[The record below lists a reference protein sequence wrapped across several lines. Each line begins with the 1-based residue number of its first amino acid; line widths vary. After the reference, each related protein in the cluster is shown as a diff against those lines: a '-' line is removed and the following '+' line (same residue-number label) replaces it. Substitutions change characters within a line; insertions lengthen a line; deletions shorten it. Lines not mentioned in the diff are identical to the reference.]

1 MPASDDSRTP
11 EPQEANRAWE
21 EANAWLLRVHSG
33 IMSEQEHQDFTAW
46 RRRDAA
52 HEFQFRQAERFW
64 QALNG
69 LASQVRRE
77 PLPREVAA
85 PSSGTVPLRSGL
97 STLSR
102 HKPRWG
108 TAVAAA
114 LVLAVF
120 SPLIWSTVEFW
131 SADHHTFAGQQS
143 TVSLADGSRVYLNT
157 RSALSVNLSE
167 RRRSLS
173 LKQGEALFEVAH
185 DPGRPFEVAVNGRV
199 VRAIGTVFNIAQD
212 GHRTSVSVLDGAVRL
227 LDGEHT
233 VEIRRGERVMFGE
246 ASNASAPEPFNAS
259 AVTAWRRQEL
269 IFDQMPLG
277 DIVAQMNRYRTD
289 TIVVLGSSL
298 RTQRLSGSLG
308 LQDSTRAL
316 SLLQQTLPFHITHV
330 TPYLTILSL

>member
-1 MPASDDSRTP
+1 MPASDDRRTP
-11 EPQEANRAWE
+11 AHQEANRAWE

-33 IMSEQEHQDFTAW
+33 IMSEQEQEDFEAW

-52 HEFQFRQAERFW
+52 HEFQFRQAEGFW
-64 QALNG
+64 RALNG
-69 LASQVRRE
+69 LASQVRRD
-77 PLPREVAA
+77 PLPREIAA
-85 PSSGTVPLRSGL
+85 LSTGTLSIRSGL

-102 HKPRWG
+102 HKARWG
-108 TAVAAA
+108 VAVAAA

-120 SPLIWSTVEFW
+120 SPMVWSTVEFW
-131 SADHHTFAGQQS
+131 SADHHTLTGKQS
-143 TVSLADGSRVYLNT
+143 MVSLADGSRVHLNT
-157 RSALSVNLSE
+157 RSALSVTLSE
-167 RRRSLS
+167 RRRALS

-199 VRAIGTVFNIAQD
+199 VRAIGTIFNIAQD
-212 GHRTSVSVLDGAVRL
+212 DHRTTVSVLDGAVRL

-233 VEIRRGERVMFGE
+233 VEIRKGERVMFGGTR
-246 ASNASAPEPFNAS
+246 NASGPEPFNAS

-277 DIVAQMNRYRTD
+277 DIVAHMNRYRTD
-289 TIVVLGSSL
+289 TIVVLGTTL
-298 RTQRLSGSLG
+298 RAQRLSGSLG
-308 LQDSTRAL
+308 LQDSARAL